1 MSTVAEEIL
10 KRVREKALDAEDKAP
25 PVAVLWTDPARSFEG
40 LVRVARSLAPELL
53 TLGVYDAHSRTGPVI
68 WLRCVVD
75 KTLGGVVPVGRVP
88 IVYLPG
94 VARQELRAGEQGR
107 PDLQPLVELLYRGA
121 AWLHDNG
128 GDWTLSAFL
137 TSPKGLGLRIDG
149 SRATQDAL
157 ARALGELALTPLAS
171 LKDRPLGVAE
181 FDALLDPDPPRT
193 LLQYLVDPAAV
204 KALGTERY
212 ATFKSQAHQQ
222 FGIDVDK
229 EGPLSVA
236 ERLCGGGGPW
246 DRAWERF
253 EQAPAAYR
261 GALKTLERVSLPADL
276 FIDKRRYLKANIDAE
291 ERLEK
296 SLREAA
302 VLPHLQACTRVLD
315 LEHEHRGR
323 RESVW
328 AKLDRAPLALLL
340 EPLARLAD
348 VARAP
353 IGGLTPDEAGRE
365 YADRGWKA
373 DAAAWEALAVAG
385 TLSDAAYEPL
395 ARDLVQTMLGEWLD
409 LSARAFQQ
417 LLAAHPLPTAAK
429 CEPVHVS
436 AGGCL
441 LFADGLR
448 YDVACRLAEDLEGRG
463 FRVTRRTRWAALPT
477 VTATAKNAVTPLTRE
492 IEGAALPADF
502 APRLVGADRTLNA
515 QGLRAAL
522 KAHGVQ
528 VLSPEDLGFPEGP
541 EPRGWIELGQIDTM
555 GHQLGRDLA
564 RNLRGE
570 IDRLAQAI
578 RRLLEAGWSS
588 VRVVTDH
595 GWLLLPDGLP
605 RVDLPKHLTACRW
618 SRVAVVHGDLPSSVV
633 AVPWHWNP
641 IHSVATPPGAA
652 CFNVSDAYAHG
663 GLSLQECLIPDFVI
677 ERGGEAPAVATVHR
691 VVWRKMRVT
700 ADCRGSLVGVRA
712 DLRLGGA
719 QGRSVVRVP
728 KDVEADGQVS
738 FVVSDEHENDPLV
751 LVLLAKDKDDVL
763 AQIATRVGQNTDPT

>member
-1 MSTVAEEIL
+1 MSTIAEEIL
-10 KRVREKALDAEDKAP
+10 KRVRERALDAEDKSS
-25 PVAVLWTDPARSFEG
+25 PVAILWTDPTRSFEG
-40 LVRVARSLAPELL
+40 LVRVARALAPELL
-53 TLGVYDAHSRTGPVI
+53 TLGTYHAEDRTGPVI

-75 KTLGGVVPVGRVP
+75 KALAGVVPAGRVP

-107 PDLQPLVELLYRGA
+107 PELQPLVELLYRGA

-157 ARALGELALTPLAS
+157 ARALGEVALTPLAS
-171 LKDRPLGVAE
+171 LKDRPLAVAD

-193 LLQYLVDPAAV
+193 LLQFLVDPAAV

-212 ATFKSQAHQQ
+212 ATFKSQARQQ
-222 FGIDVDK
+222 FGLDVDR

-236 ERLCGGGGPW
+236 ERLCRGGGAW

-253 EQAPAAYR
+253 EQAPSAYR
-261 GALKTLERVSLPADL
+261 GALKTLLRVVPPADL
-276 FIDKRRYLKANIDAE
+276 FSDRRRYLKANADAE
-291 ERLEK
+291 ELLEK

-302 VLPHLQACTRVLD
+302 ALPQLQACTRVLD
-315 LEHEHRGR
+315 LESEHRGR

-328 AKLDRAPLALLL
+328 AKLERAPLAVLL

-348 VARAP
+348 AARAP

-365 YADRGWKA
+365 YAEHGWKA
-373 DAAAWEALAVAG
+373 DVAAWEALAAAAG
-385 TLSDAAYEPL
+385 QSDAAYEPL
-395 ARDLVQTMLGEWLD
+395 VSRLVRTLLGEWLD
-409 LSARAFQQ
+409 LSARAFQH
-417 LLAAHPLPTAAK
+417 LLAAHPLPTASK
-429 CEPVHVS
+429 CEPVES
-436 AGGCL
+436 LQGGCL

-492 IEGAALPADF
+492 IEGATLPADF

-522 KAHGVQ
+522 KAHDVQ
-528 VLSPEDLGFPEGP
+528 VLSPEDLGFPEGR
-541 EPRGWIELGQIDTM
+541 EPRGWIELGQIDAK

-564 RNLRGE
+564 QSLRGE

-595 GWLLLPDGLP
+595 GWLLLPEGLP

-618 SRVAVVHGDLPSSVV
+618 SRVAVVHGGMPPGVV

-652 CFNVSDAYAHG
+652 CFNVGEAYAHG
-663 GLSLQECLIPDFVI
+663 GVSLQECLLPDFII
-677 ERGGEAPAVATVHR
+677 ERGGEAPAVATLHR
-691 VVWRKMRVT
+691 VAWRKMRVT
-700 ADCRGSLVGVRA
+700 AECRGSLVGVRA

-719 QGRSVVRVP
+719 QGPSVVRAP

-738 FVVSDEHENDPLV
+738 FVVSDEHENAPLV
-751 LVLLAKDKDDVL
+751 LVLLAKDKDEVL
-763 AQIATRVGQNTDPT
+763 AQVATRVGLNTDPA